1 MNALLEV
8 TYFRA
13 PGGDPERRERLF
25 ALRSRESFQ
34 LEHACRDLGLFVAR
48 HHPDTPPGAYPV
60 TVDWRD
66 LVPELTM
73 KLPDGTTVRRRY
85 SQSALRG
92 SELLRNQPPERAKD
106 ADYYVAAPAAEP
118 AETPRRGRF
127 AVDGGADLTVVVP
140 AFPTAA
146 APLPLEDLLLLG
158 GPFALPTELPV
169 VCSPALLGAVA
180 AQERALADGEWRERG
195 AFLLGRVCRD
205 PETRDLVTLIDDTF
219 CPAARGTVSTLEWT
233 PDARAAL
240 TDELERRRQAGEPH
254 LRSVGWLHTHH
265 LGELRR
271 RGETA
276 EPTPG
281 EGPGAPDTAG
291 GASALR
297 DGRFFSAQD
306 KETQRT
312 FCDAASVGIVLD
324 APAALEAPH
333 DLGRCY
339 AVYGVTRAVVAR
351 RGLYLGDPAAV
362 RLRDGA

>member
-1 MNALLEV
+1 MSALLEV
-8 TYFRA
+8 TYFKA
-13 PGGDPERRERLF
+13 PGGDPGRRERLF
-25 ALRSRESFQ
+25 ALRSRETFQ

-48 HHPDTPPGAYPV
+48 HHPDTPPGEYPV

-73 KLPDGTTVRRRY
+73 RLPDGTAVRRRY

-92 SELLRNQPPERAKD
+92 SELLRTQPPERARD
-106 ADYYVAAPAAEP
+106 ADYYVAAPAAD
-118 AETPRRGRF
+118 AGVTPRRGRF
-127 AVDGGADLTVVVP
+127 AVDGGAELKVVVP
-140 AFPTAA
+140 AFPTAS

-158 GPFALPTELPV
+158 GPYALPTELPV
-169 VCSPALLGAVA
+169 VCSPALLRAVA
-180 AQERALADGEWRERG
+180 EQEHALAGGEWRERG

-219 CPAARGTVSTLEWT
+219 CPAAHGTVSTLEWT

-240 TDELERRRQAGEPH
+240 TDEIERRRGAGEPH

-271 RGETA
+271 RGETG

-281 EGPGAPDTAG
+281 EAAGTPATSG
-291 GASALR
+291 GAGALR

-312 FCDAASVGIVLD
+312 FFDAASVGIVLD
-324 APAALEAPH
+324 APAALAAP
-333 DLGRCY
+333 DDVGRCF
-339 AVYGVTRAVVAR
+339 AVYGVARAVVAR

-362 RLRDGA
+362 RLRSEA